1 MSTQPKAI
9 SEAREK
15 FLERVDGA
23 GEAGVS
29 VDGRL
34 VALTDPHGA
43 AAESYRMLL
52 YKLRQAKIS
61 SQAGGTVI
69 AVTSSVRGEGT
80 SLTAAN
86 LALTAAR
93 SGETRVALVDTDLRR
108 GALSGI
114 FGLGARNGLSE
125 ILMGRAELG
134 EALGKFHEGHL
145 AVIPAGK
152 PASEPASLLAGPRFL
167 AMLGQLR
174 NLFDE
179 VYLDV
184 PPALATADSN
194 IVAHRSDG
202 VVLVTKAESTSR
214 DQVAAAVRQLA
225 GTPLLGVV
233 LNGVDPRRVPEPM
246 SIARGRHAADHRRM
260 LTSGPSQ

>member
-1 MSTQPKAI
+1 MSNFSKAV
-9 SEAREK
+9 ADNRPK
-15 FLERVDGA
+15 FLERVDGSDA
-23 GEAGVS
+23 PLS

-52 YKLRQAKIS
+52 YRLRQSRMS
-61 SQAGGTVI
+61 SQPGGAVI
-69 AVTSSVRGEGT
+69 AVTSAVRGEGV
-80 SLTAAN
+80 SLTVAN

-93 SGETRVALVDTDLRR
+93 TGETRVALVDCDLRR
-108 GALSGI
+108 GALGGL
-114 FGLGARNGLSE
+114 FGLGARSGLSE
-125 ILMGRAELG
+125 LLMGRAELG
-134 EALGKFHEGHL
+134 EAIGKFHEGHL

-152 PASEPASLLAGPRFL
+152 PSPEPASLLAGPRFL
-167 AMLGQLR
+167 ALLGQLR
-174 NLFDE
+174 QLFDE

-202 VVLVTKAESTSR
+202 VVLVAKAENTPR
-214 DQVAAAVRQLA
+214 EQVAAAVRSLA

-233 LNGVDPRRVPEPM
+233 LNGVDPSRVPQPLEIP
-246 SIARGRHAADHRRM
+246 RGRLNGHSRKLLA
-260 LTSGPSQ
+260 SGPTE